1 MVPSV
6 VALAAASIL
15 AALAFLD
22 VVAYLD
28 DGTTLCEVLYT
39 RVAGSS
45 SDS

>member
-1 MVPSV
+1 MPASV
-6 VALAAASIL
+6 VTLAGASIL
-15 AALAFLD
+15 AALAFLE